1 MSTRQFIHNEDE
13 QRYELHVGTHV
24 AIAEYMLNNKGIVF
38 MTHTEVPQ
46 ELGGQG
52 VASEL
57 IKNSLTDI
65 KERGLHVA
73 PLCPFV
79 KAYIEK
85 HPEWASLVKT
95 F

>member
-1 MSTRQFIHNEDE
+1 MGTRNFRNNEDE
-13 QRYELHVGTHV
+13 QRYELQVDNYI
-24 AIAEYMLNNKGIVF
+24 AIAEYIINNKGIVF

-46 ELGGQG
+46 ELEGQG
-52 VASEL
+52 VASDL
-57 IKNSLTDI
+57 IKQVLTDI
-65 KERGLHVA
+65 KEKGMHVS

-85 HPEWASLVKT
+85 HVEWKSLVKT